1 MNTMVASFFSF
12 QVEGKKKHKG
22 KKNHRE
28 DEKCIK
34 GRELTIFLSFLHLGS
49 SAPLAFSSTC
59 SFTVELS
66 TFCKP
71 CVSHLLEALCY
82 SSLGVLLS
90 SGDGMNGK

>member
-34 GRELTIFLSFLHLGS
+34 GRELTIFLSFLHLG
-49 SAPLAFSSTC
+49 
-59 SFTVELS
+59 
-66 TFCKP
+66 
-71 CVSHLLEALCY
+71 
-82 SSLGVLLS
+82 
-90 SGDGMNGK
+90 